1 MMHTNLFH
9 VKKRH
14 RLQLCVVHADRAIA
28 TAADDECALYSCC
41 DGSNTTEVVVL
52 EFIHDVSVR
61 EYVDGSGRCAC
72 RDPHSSVGVERRG
85 AK

>member
-61 EYVDGSGRCAC
+61 EYIDGCESGSGARPHCAQ
-72 RDPHSSVGVERRG
+72 
-85 AK
+85 KYQ